1 MASDTMELLGRS
13 MNRLLRHVFCSR
25 LAKSFPFP
33 FSQKIV
39 WIRLPGL
46 SVTPPGSTLH
56 RYRYAEIF
64 PFLSYPANR

>member
-1 MASDTMELLGRS
+1 
-13 MNRLLRHVFCSR
+13 
-25 LAKSFPFP
+25 
-33 FSQKIV
+33 
-39 WIRLPGL
+39 LPGL